1 MPEILSSFLVPPAPL
16 ICPPNL
22 PLPRQEGRCANEKHF
37 LLFVF
42 ISCLR
47 MWPESTSVLKVIWA
61 WRGFS
66 FSPWKNAPLPSGLR
80 GGDKPAAKGTDV
92 F

>member
-16 ICPPNL
+16 IGPPNL

-47 MWPESTSVLKVIWA
+47 MWPESTL
-61 WRGFS
+61 
-66 FSPWKNAPLPSGLR
+66 SP
-80 GGDKPAAKGTDV
+80 
-92 F
+92 